1 MYMLDTNIIV
11 KAIRQKDHPV
21 REKLLNHINDDLCIS
36 SITYTELMYGVY
48 HSSDPEKNLSA
59 LYEVLSLIQIL
70 PFDLAAAESAGK
82 VMASLAWR
90 GTPIGDRDML
100 IAGHALSES
109 IPIVTHNVR
118 EFKRVSGL
126 KIEDWLEQ

>member
-21 REKLLNHINDDLCIS
+21 REKLLNHINGDLCIS

-48 HSSDPEKNLSA
+48 HSKDPEKNLFA
-59 LYEVLSLIQIL
+59 LQEVLSWFEII
-70 PFDLAAAESAGK
+70 PFDAAAAESAGK
-82 VMASLAWR
+82 IMASLASK

-100 IAGHALSES
+100 IAGHALSKD

-118 EFKRVSGL
+118 EFERVAGL
-126 KIEDWLEQ
+126 QVEDWLEQ